1 MRETPIVA
9 TINGRKV
16 EEQVPNRLTL
26 AEFLRE
32 KHGLRGTKVSCET
45 QVCGACTALVDGRPV
60 SACSTLAVDAD
71 GAEVCTIEGLAG
83 EGDGLDPIQ
92 QAFVDCTALQCGYCT
107 PGFIMATKALLA
119 DNPHP
124 SREEIEHALEGNLC
138 RCTGYLPII
147 EAVEQAAQRMA
158 GTHTPAAQH
167 ERDTPHVDANGEPY
181 RFVGHAVERVDAR
194 AKVTG
199 EARYAIDTALPDT
212 LHAFVV
218 RSDRA
223 HARVNNVD
231 IEEALGVP
239 GCVAVIT
246 GNDLEGIYPRF
257 GHMVP
262 DHQILALDKVR
273 YFGEP
278 VALVVATTRHIAQD
292 AAALVEVDYED
303 LPAVLDAQA
312 ALAPGAPVL
321 HEDSYSGDSVSLV
334 KVTRSEDEP
343 NVANTLTQ
351 GWGDVDAA
359 FQRAHCVVETTTFH
373 PSLYAYAMEP
383 YNASARFTD
392 GVLEVVSPAQH
403 PFMVIKDLARAFH
416 LPHNRVRVTV
426 PYIGG
431 GYGSKSYTKIEPLTA
446 VGAWYTGRAVKL
458 DLSIQESIY
467 TTRSDAAT
475 TMVRSAFDAAGKL
488 LARDVDIVLDTGA
501 YIDNSSTVLA
511 KAVNRCF
518 GPYAIPALR
527 VRGRLVYTNTAPAS
541 SYRALGAYQ
550 VNLAAETNMDQ
561 AADRLGI
568 GRDEIRA
575 RNLVRRGETFI
586 KGRRAMDADLVDDFD
601 QLTSLI
607 RIEPRDGMLQG
618 AGFGCGANEG
628 GSYPTSTAQVKMSPD
643 GSALVLSGSTEM
655 GQGSK
660 SVLSQIAAEE
670 LGLDLHRVRVFQ
682 SDSAGT
688 SFERTTGGSR
698 TTTMTG
704 LAVQRACA
712 DLVGQLRSMAADLW
726 ECALEEVKRV
736 GDTIVH
742 TDGRS
747 ENFGPIIKK
756 WYGAGG
762 GEITGH
768 GVVRRAGELDEQ
780 PSFWEIGM
788 AGVTVDIDPDT
799 GVAKVDQLVTVA
811 DVGFAINPAGVE
823 GQDLGA
829 ATQGIGGALTEELIY
844 DGEQI
849 RNPNLVEYR
858 VPHIDDAPRRFDSV
872 ICERR
877 DGTGPYGA
885 KGVGEGARIPIGGAV
900 AAAVQQ
906 ATGVWPDRLPLTP
919 ERVWNL
925 IQEGRARRLAEQLDE
940 SAAVHANGS
949 AAAQANGGNG
959 DRPAEPQGAAVTAS
973 SAGAS

>member
-1 MRETPIVA
+1 MHESPIS
-9 TINGRKV
+9 TIVNGRRV
-16 EEQVPNRLTL
+16 DESVPNRLTL

-32 KHGLRGTKVSCET
+32 RQGLKGTKVSCET
-45 QVCGACTALVDGRPV
+45 QVCGACTVLVDGNPV
-60 SACSTLAVDAD
+60 SACTTLAVDAD
-71 GAEVCTIEGLAG
+71 GAGVATIEGLAG
-83 EGDGLDPIQ
+83 GGDQLDPVQ
-92 QAFVDCTALQCGYCT
+92 QAFIDCTALQCGYCT

-119 DNPHP
+119 EHP
-124 SREEIEHALEGNLC
+124 DPTREEIEHALEGNLC

-147 EAVEQAAQRMA
+147 DAVRQAAQRIA
-158 GTHTPAAQH
+158 GTYRPT
-167 ERDTPHVDANGEPY
+167 ERHHREEPHLDANGEPY
-181 RFVGHAVERVDAR
+181 RVVGHSIDRVDAR
-194 AKVTG
+194 AQVTG
-199 EARYAIDTALPDT
+199 EARYAIDVGLPDT
-212 LHAFVV
+212 LFGAVV

-223 HARVNNVD
+223 HARVVKVNAG
-231 IEEALGVP
+231 EAADVS

-246 GNDLEGIYPRF
+246 GDDLHGLYPYF

-273 YFGEP
+273 YYGEP
-278 VALVVATTRHIAQD
+278 VALVVATSRHLAHD
-292 AAALVEVDYED
+292 AARLVDVEYED
-303 LPAVLDAQA
+303 LPAVMDADA
-312 ALAPGAPVL
+312 ALEPGAAVV
-321 HEDSYSGDSVSLV
+321 HEQSYSGDTVSLV
-334 KVTRSEDEP
+334 KVTRSADAP

-351 GWGDVDAA
+351 GWGDVDVA
-359 FQRAHCVVETTTFH
+359 FQDAHCVVETSTFH

-383 YNASARFTD
+383 YNASARFAD
-392 GVLEVVSPAQH
+392 GVLEVISPAQH
-403 PFMVIKDLARAFH
+403 PFMVIKDLARTFD
-416 LPHNRVRVTV
+416 LPHSRVRVTV

-431 GYGSKSYTKIEPLTA
+431 GYGSKSYTKIEPLVA
-446 VGAWYTGRAVKL
+446 VGAWLTGRAVKL
-458 DLSIQESIY
+458 DLSVQESIY
-467 TTRSDAAT
+467 TTRSDAAHT
-475 TMVRSAFDAAGKL
+475 VVRSAFDADGRL
-488 LARDVDIVLDTGA
+488 LARDIDIVLDTGA

-561 AADRLGI
+561 AADQLGI

-575 RNLVRRGETFI
+575 RNLVPRGEVFI
-586 KGRRAMDADLVDDFD
+586 KGRRPMDADLGADFAE
-601 QLTSLI
+601 LTSLL
-607 RIEPRDGMLQG
+607 RVEPHAGMLQG
-618 AGFGCGANEG
+618 VGFGCGANEG

-643 GSALVLSGSTEM
+643 GSALLLSGSTEM

-660 SVLSQIAAEE
+660 SVLTQIAAEE
-670 LGLDLHRVRVFQ
+670 LGLGLDRVRVYQ

-688 SFERTTGGSR
+688 SFERSTGGSR
-698 TTTMTG
+698 TTTLTG

-712 DLVGQLRSMAADLW
+712 DLVEKLRSMAADLW
-726 ECALEEVKRV
+726 ECKDDEVRRI
-736 GDTIVH
+736 GDTIAH
-742 TDGRS
+742 ADGRT
-747 ENFGPIIKK
+747 EYYGPIIKK

-768 GVVRRAGELDEQ
+768 GVVRRADELDEQ

-788 AGVTVDIDPDT
+788 AGVTIDIDPDT
-799 GVAKVDQLVTVA
+799 GVTKVDQLVTVA
-811 DVGFAINPAGVE
+811 DVGFAINPVGVE

-844 DGEQI
+844 EGEQI

-858 VPHIDDAPRRFDSV
+858 IPHIDDAPRRFDSV
-872 ICERR
+872 LCERR

-925 IQEGRARRLAEQLDE
+925 IRQGREQASDGTPTQ
-940 SAAVHANGS
+940 V
-949 AAAQANGGNG
+949 G
-959 DRPAEPQGAAVTAS
+959 D
-973 SAGAS
+973 

>member
-1 MRETPIVA
+1 MHESEIV
-9 TINGRKV
+9 TVINGRRV
-16 EEQVPNRLTL
+16 DESVPNRLTL
-26 AEFLRE
+26 AEFLRDRQ
-32 KHGLRGTKVSCET
+32 GLKGTKVSCET
-45 QVCGACTALVDGRPV
+45 QVCGACTVLVDGRPV
-60 SACSTLAVDAD
+60 SACTTLAVDAD
-71 GAEVCTIEGLAG
+71 GTGISTVEGLG
-83 EGDGLDPIQ
+83 GDSDKLDPVQ
-92 QAFVDCTALQCGYCT
+92 EAFIECTALQCGYCT

-119 DNPHP
+119 ENPDP
-124 SREEIEHALEGNLC
+124 TREEIEHALEGNLC

-147 EAVEQAAQRMA
+147 EAVQQAAQRIA
-158 GTHTPAAQH
+158 GTYQPTARHV
-167 ERDTPHVDANGEPY
+167 RDEPHVDENGDPY
-181 RFVGHAVERVDAR
+181 RIVGHAIDRVDAR

-199 EARYAIDTALPDT
+199 EARYAIDTGLPDT
-212 LHAFVV
+212 LHAAVV
-218 RSDRA
+218 RSDTA
-223 HARVNNVD
+223 HARIVNVD
-231 IEEALGVP
+231 TTQAVKVP
-239 GCVAVIT
+239 GCVSVIT
-246 GNDLEGIYPRF
+246 GDDLDGLYPYF

-273 YFGEP
+273 YYGEP
-278 VALVVATTRHIAQD
+278 VALVVATNRHIAHD
-292 AAALVEVDYED
+292 AARLVEVEYEE
-303 LPAVLDAQA
+303 LPAVLDAQT
-312 ALAPGAPVL
+312 ALQPGTPIV
-321 HEDSYSGDSVSLV
+321 HEQSYSGDSVSSV
-334 KVTRSEDEP
+334 QVTRSADDP

-351 GWGDVDAA
+351 GWGDVDTA
-359 FQRAHCVVETTTFH
+359 FQQAYCVVETKTFH

-383 YNASARFTD
+383 YNASARFAD
-392 GVLEVVSPAQH
+392 GVLEVISPAQH
-403 PFMVIKDLARAFH
+403 PFMVIKDLARTFD
-416 LPHNRVRVTV
+416 LPHSRVRMTV

-431 GYGSKSYTKIEPLTA
+431 GYGSKSYTKIEPLVA
-446 VGAWYTGRAVKL
+446 VGAWLTGRSVKL
-458 DLSIQESIY
+458 DLSVEESIY

-475 TMVRSAFDAAGKL
+475 TLVRSAFGADGKL

-527 VRGRLVYTNTAPAS
+527 VRGRLVYTNTTPAS
-541 SYRALGAYQ
+541 SYRALGAFQ

-575 RNLVRRGETFI
+575 RNLVRRGEVFI
-586 KGRRAMDADLVDDFD
+586 KGRRPMDADLNADFD
-601 QLTSLI
+601 ELTSLI
-607 RIEPRDGMLQG
+607 RVEPRAGMLQG

-628 GSYPTSTAQVKMSPD
+628 GSYPTSTAQVKLSAD
-643 GSALVLSGSTEM
+643 GSALLLSGSTEM

-660 SVLSQIAAEE
+660 SVLTQIAAEE
-670 LGLDLHRVRVFQ
+670 LGLELERVRVFQ

-698 TTTMTG
+698 TTTLTG

-712 DLVGQLRSMAADLW
+712 DIVGQLCAMAADLW
-726 ECALEEVKRV
+726 KCTPDEVRQV

-742 TDGRS
+742 RDGRT
-747 ENFGPIIKK
+747 EHYGPIIKK
-756 WYGAGG
+756 WYGGGG

-768 GVVRRAGELDEQ
+768 GVVRREDELAQQ

-799 GVAKVDQLVTVA
+799 GVAKIDQLVTVA

-844 DGEQI
+844 EGEQI

-858 VPHIDDAPRRFDSV
+858 IPHIEDAPRRFDSV
-872 ICERR
+872 LCERR

-925 IQEGRARRLAEQLDE
+925 IRKGRAERSR
-940 SAAVHANGS
+940 SAAEFDG
-949 AAAQANGGNG
+949 AAAMPVTEEIATSPP
-959 DRPAEPQGAAVTAS
+959 PAAS
-973 SAGAS
+973 SPAVR

>member
-1 MRETPIVA
+1 MHESQIA
-9 TINGRKV
+9 TTVNGRRV
-16 EEQVPNRLTL
+16 DESVPNRLTL
-26 AEFLRE
+26 AEFLRDRQ
-32 KHGLRGTKVSCET
+32 GLKGTKVSCET
-45 QVCGACTALVDGRPV
+45 QVCGACTVLVDGNPV
-60 SACSTLAVDAD
+60 SACTTLAVDAD
-71 GAEVCTIEGLAG
+71 GAGVSTIEGLAG
-83 EGDGLDPIQ
+83 GGGQLDPVQ
-92 QAFVDCTALQCGYCT
+92 EAFIDCTALQCGYCT
-107 PGFIMATKALLA
+107 PGFIMAAKALLA
-119 DNPHP
+119 ENSDPT
-124 SREEIEHALEGNLC
+124 REDIEHALEGNLC

-147 EAVEQAAQRMA
+147 EAVQQAAQRIA
-158 GTHTPAAQH
+158 GTYRPT
-167 ERDTPHVDANGEPY
+167 ERHHRDEPHLDATGEPY
-181 RFVGHAVERVDAR
+181 RVVGHPIDRVDAR

-199 EARYAIDTALPDT
+199 EARYAIDTGMPDT
-212 LHAFVV
+212 LYAAVV

-223 HARVNNVD
+223 HARVVKVNAA
-231 IEEALGVP
+231 EAADVS
-239 GCVAVIT
+239 GCVGVIT
-246 GNDLEGIYPRF
+246 GDDLHDVYPYF

-273 YFGEP
+273 YYGEP
-278 VALVVATTRHIAQD
+278 VALVVATSRHLAHD
-292 AAALVEVDYED
+292 AARLVDVEYED
-303 LPAVLDAQA
+303 LPAVMDADA
-312 ALAPGAPVL
+312 ALEPGAAVV
-321 HEDSYSGDSVSLV
+321 HEQSYSGDSVSLV
-334 KVTRSEDEP
+334 KVTRSADAP

-351 GWGDVDAA
+351 GWGDVEAA
-359 FQRAHCVVETTTFH
+359 FQQAYCVVETATFH

-383 YNASARFTD
+383 YNASARFAD
-392 GVLEVVSPAQH
+392 GVLEVISPAQH
-403 PFMVIKDLARAFH
+403 PFMVVKDLARTFD
-416 LPHNRVRVTV
+416 LPHSRVRMTV

-431 GYGSKSYTKIEPLTA
+431 GYGSKSYTKIEPLVA
-446 VGAWYTGRAVKL
+446 VGAWLTGRPVKL
-458 DLSIQESIY
+458 DLSVEESIY
-467 TTRSDAAT
+467 TTRSDAAQT
-475 TMVRSAFDAAGKL
+475 LVRSAFDAEGRL
-488 LARDVDIVLDTGA
+488 LARDIDIVLDTGA

-518 GPYAIPALR
+518 GPYSIPALR

-575 RNLVRRGETFI
+575 RNLVRRGDTFI
-586 KGRRAMDADLVDDFD
+586 KGKRPMDADLNADFAE
-601 QLTSLI
+601 LTSLL
-607 RIEPRDGMLQG
+607 RVEPHEGMLQG
-618 AGFGCGANEG
+618 VGFGCGANEG

-643 GSALVLSGSTEM
+643 GSALLLSGSTEM

-660 SVLSQIAAEE
+660 SVLTQITAEE
-670 LGLDLHRVRVFQ
+670 LGLEIDRVRVYQ

-688 SFERTTGGSR
+688 AFERTTGGSR
-698 TTTMTG
+698 TTTLTG

-712 DLVGQLRSMAADLW
+712 DLVGKLRSMAADLW
-726 ECALEEVKRV
+726 ECEVGEVRRV
-736 GDTIVH
+736 GDTIAH
-742 TDGRS
+742 ADGRN
-747 ENFGPIIKK
+747 EHYGPIIKK

-768 GVVRRAGELDEQ
+768 GVVRRADELAEQ

-788 AGVTVDIDPDT
+788 AGVTIDIDPDT
-799 GVAKVDQLVTVA
+799 GVTKVDQLVTVA
-811 DVGFAINPAGVE
+811 DVGFAINPIGVE

-858 VPHIDDAPRRFDSV
+858 IPHIDDAPRRFDSV
-872 ICERR
+872 LCERR

-906 ATGVWPDRLPLTP
+906 ATGIWPDRLPLTP

-925 IQEGRARRLAEQLDE
+925 IRQGRIERGTD
-940 SAAVHANGS
+940 
-949 AAAQANGGNG
+949 
-959 DRPAEPQGAAVTAS
+959 PQSTD
-973 SAGAS
+973 AG

>member
-1 MRETPIVA
+1 MYETEIV
-9 TINGRKV
+9 TSVNGRRV
-16 EEQVPNRLTL
+16 EEPVPNRLTL
-26 AEFLRE
+26 AEFLRDRQ
-32 KHGLRGTKVSCET
+32 GLKGTKVSCET
-45 QVCGACTALVDGRPV
+45 QVCGACTVLVDGNPV
-60 SACSTLAVDAD
+60 SACTTLAVDAD
-71 GAEVCTIEGLAG
+71 GAGISTVEGLAG
-83 EGDGLDPIQ
+83 AGDRLDPVQ
-92 QAFVDCTALQCGYCT
+92 EAFIDCTALQCGYCT

-119 DNPHP
+119 ENPSP
-124 SREEIEHALEGNLC
+124 TKQEIEHALEGNLC

-147 EAVEQAAQRMA
+147 EAVQQAAQRVA
-158 GTHTPAAQH
+158 GTYQPMARH
-167 ERDTPHVDANGEPY
+167 ERDQPHLDENGDRY
-181 RFVGHAVERVDAR
+181 RIVGHAIDRVDAR

-199 EARYAIDTALPDT
+199 EARYAIDTGLPDT
-212 LHAFVV
+212 LHAAVV

-223 HARVNNVD
+223 HARVVKVNTGEAVD
-231 IEEALGVP
+231 LA
-239 GCVAVIT
+239 GCVSVIT
-246 GNDLEGIYPRF
+246 GNDLHDLFPYF

-273 YFGEP
+273 YYGEP
-278 VALVVATTRHIAQD
+278 VALVVATNRHIAHD
-292 AAALVEVDYED
+292 AARLVDVEYED
-303 LPAVLDAQA
+303 LPAVMDSDA
-312 ALAPGAPVL
+312 ALEPGAPVL
-321 HEDSYSGDSVSLV
+321 HEQSYSGDSVSLV
-334 KVTRSEDEP
+334 KVTRSADEP
-343 NVANTLTQ
+343 NVPNTLTQ

-359 FQRAHCVVETTTFH
+359 FERAHCVVETSTFH

-383 YNASARFTD
+383 YNASARFAD
-392 GVLEVVSPAQH
+392 GVLEVISPAQH
-403 PFMVIKDLARAFH
+403 PFMVIKDLARTFD
-416 LPHNRVRVTV
+416 LPHSRVRMTV

-431 GYGSKSYTKIEPLTA
+431 GYGSKSYTKIEPLVA
-446 VGAWYTGRAVKL
+446 VGAWLTGRPVKL
-458 DLSIQESIY
+458 DLSVQESIY
-467 TTRSDAAT
+467 TTRSDSANT
-475 TMVRSAFDAAGKL
+475 YVRSAFDADGKL

-575 RNLVRRGETFI
+575 RNLVQRGEVFI
-586 KGRRAMDADLVDDFD
+586 KGRRPMDADLNADFAE
-601 QLTSLI
+601 LI
-607 RIEPRDGMLQG
+607 SMLHVEPHAGMLQG
-618 AGFGCGANEG
+618 VGFGCGANEG

-643 GSALVLSGSTEM
+643 GSALLLSGSTEM

-660 SVLSQIAAEE
+660 SVLTQIAAEE
-670 LGLDLHRVRVFQ
+670 LGLDLERVRIFQ

-698 TTTMTG
+698 TTTLTG

-712 DLVGQLRSMAADLW
+712 DLVGQLRAMAADLW
-726 ECALEEVKRV
+726 DCTVDEVRRV

-742 TDGRS
+742 DDGRS
-747 ENFGPIIKK
+747 ERFGPIIKK

-799 GVAKVDQLVTVA
+799 GVAKIDQLVTVA
-811 DVGFAINPAGVE
+811 DIGFAINPVGVE

-844 DGEQI
+844 EGEQI

-858 VPHIDDAPRRFDSV
+858 IPHIDDAPRRFDSV
-872 ICERR
+872 LCERR

-906 ATGVWPDRLPLTP
+906 ATGIWPDRLPLTP

-925 IQEGRARRLAEQLDE
+925 IRQGRDERAARSDSDDDTGR
-940 SAAVHANGS
+940 
-949 AAAQANGGNG
+949 
-959 DRPAEPQGAAVTAS
+959 
-973 SAGAS
+973 